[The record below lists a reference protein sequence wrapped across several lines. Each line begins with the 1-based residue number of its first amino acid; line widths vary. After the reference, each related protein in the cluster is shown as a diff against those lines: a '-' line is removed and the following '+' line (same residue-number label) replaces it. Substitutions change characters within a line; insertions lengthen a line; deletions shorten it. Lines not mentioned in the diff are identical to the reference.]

1 MKVTSVKIRYIQN
14 SHIFCIASVTL
25 DNQLIIN
32 DIKIYR
38 DNEEYV
44 IRLPNSRHAERNN
57 QYSIVPNKELQ
68 TFVMNELKLI
78 EKEKSNLENK

>member
-25 DNQLIIN
+25 DNQLFIN

-57 QYSIVPNKELQ
+57 QYSIVPNKEL
-68 TFVMNELKLI
+68 FNSLYFSI
-78 EKEKSNLENK
+78 INKIIN

>member
-44 IRLPNSRHAERNN
+44 IRLPNSN
-57 QYSIVPNKELQ
+57 
-68 TFVMNELKLI
+68 
-78 EKEKSNLENK
+78 SNRK

>member
-38 DNEEYV
+38 DNV
-44 IRLPNSRHAERNN
+44 T
-57 QYSIVPNKELQ
+57 K
-68 TFVMNELKLI
+68 LKACR
-78 EKEKSNLENK
+78 KK